1 MKKEKFVV
9 GSFVFGAMM
18 ILPLPSASAD
28 PPGPHNGDPN
38 LCASN
43 PAFHNAHD
51 ADNKDKHCQ
60 DTAMN
65 DFGGGGAPNSGGPPP
80 VTPPTGGP
88 GDPGDSGGGGG
99 TPGGSGGGGTGTG
112 GAG

>member
-1 MKKEKFVV
+1 MKKEKFIV

-18 ILPLPSASAD
+18 ILPLPMASAD

-60 DTAMN
+60 DTTMN
-65 DFGGGGAPNSGGPPP
+65 DFGGGGAPNSGGP
-80 VTPPTGGP
+80 VEEPPTDGGGLPGSGPGGP
-88 GDPGDSGGGGG
+88 GGE
-99 TPGGSGGGGTGTG
+99 GGGGTGTG